1 MYVELIGKVLPILKK
16 STSAQAL
23 SSSANGKLRAYLLN
37 DEVCAT
43 SLLLALRKMFGTQFM
58 AWEPET
64 LWLELNDRDIDMPT
78 VNRGKILA
86 VTSLIMEPAFYW
98 DATIFEKTALSFN
111 DEVIIPGSIQE
122 ASPAQLSWAVF
133 EAEMLLQAHGS
144 DPDFDHEPQRYAAT
158 SMFRDGLILAPEFL
172 VFAQEELDK
181 LPAERDEELAKRVR
195 DRWMNLPRDNE
206 EALRDV
212 ELDETPEGVQVAK
225 LVAVHLY
232 MKERATQY
240 EKEVLDLA

>member
-16 STSAQAL
+16 STDAQAL
-23 SSSANGKLRAYLLN
+23 GSSASEKLRTYLLN
-37 DEVCAT
+37 DDTCAT
-43 SLLLALRKMFGTQFM
+43 SILLVLRKMFGNQFM
-58 AWEPET
+58 AWEPES
-64 LWLELNDRDIDMPT
+64 LWLELNDQKIDVPT

-86 VTSLIMEPAFYW
+86 VTSLLIEPAFYW
-98 DATIFEKTALSFN
+98 DATIFEKTTLSFN
-111 DEVIIPGSIQE
+111 SEVTIPGSIQE

-144 DPDFDHEPQRYAAT
+144 DPDFDHEPQRYTAT

-172 VFAQEELDK
+172 VFAQKELDK

-206 EALRDV
+206 EALRNV
-212 ELDETPEGVQVAK
+212 ELDETPEGVQIAKMVAI
-225 LVAVHLY
+225 HLY
-232 MKERATQY
+232 MKERATRY
-240 EKEVLDLA
+240 EKEILDLA